1 MNYLYISFPYV
12 SINMIT
18 QSKQQAMMA
27 IRW

>member
-1 MNYLYISFPYV
+1 MNYIYISFAYV

>member
-1 MNYLYISFPYV
+1 MNYIYISFPYV
-12 SINMIT
+12 NINMIT